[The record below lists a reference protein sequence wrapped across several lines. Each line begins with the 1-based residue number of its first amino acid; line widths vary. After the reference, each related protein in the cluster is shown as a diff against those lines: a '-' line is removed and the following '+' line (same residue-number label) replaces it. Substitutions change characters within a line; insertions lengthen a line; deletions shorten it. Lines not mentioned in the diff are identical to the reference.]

1 MKTRNY
7 IYIPMRHDSR
17 QCQYNLLFVN
27 NLRGGVVVH
36 NSISG
41 KLRNRYES
49 RTGQCSGAA
58 FFVPAYTAIY

>member
-17 QCQYNLLFVN
+17 QLQYTLLVVN
-27 NLRGGVVVH
+27 KGRGGVVVH
-36 NSISG
+36 TSISG
-41 KLRNRYES
+41 KLHNRYES

>member
-27 NLRGGVVVH
+27 NLRGVVVH
-36 NSISG
+36 NRISG
-41 KLRNRYES
+41 KLHNRYES

-58 FFVPAYTAIY
+58 FFVRIYQIY